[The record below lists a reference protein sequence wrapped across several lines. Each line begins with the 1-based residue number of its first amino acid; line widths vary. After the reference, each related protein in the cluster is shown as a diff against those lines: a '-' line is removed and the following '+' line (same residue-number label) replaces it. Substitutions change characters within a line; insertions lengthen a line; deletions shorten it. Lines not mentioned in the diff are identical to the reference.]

1 MRAMIFLILV
11 AAGLPSIAQ
20 YQLADFKPLYKLASA
35 WEIKSQNGVLV
46 EQWVRIND
54 SIMHSRSYRVNG
66 KDTIPEETVELK
78 FANGRISFTPTVPNQ
93 NQGKPVSFTLVSI
106 EGTKF
111 TFENKQHDF
120 PQRIIYHIREKTLNV
135 TISGNTKNGFR
146 EIPFD
151 FVAKS

>member
-1 MRAMIFLILV
+1 M
-11 AAGLPSIAQ
+11 
-20 YQLADFKPLYKLASA
+20 
-35 WEIKSQNGVLV
+35 
-46 EQWVRIND
+46 
-54 SIMHSRSYRVNG
+54 VNG

-78 FANGRISFTPTVPNQ
+78 LANGKITFSPTVRNQ
-93 NQGKPVSFTLVSI
+93 NGGQPVVFTLVSI

-120 PQRIIYHIREKTLNV
+120 PQRIIYDIHEKTLSV